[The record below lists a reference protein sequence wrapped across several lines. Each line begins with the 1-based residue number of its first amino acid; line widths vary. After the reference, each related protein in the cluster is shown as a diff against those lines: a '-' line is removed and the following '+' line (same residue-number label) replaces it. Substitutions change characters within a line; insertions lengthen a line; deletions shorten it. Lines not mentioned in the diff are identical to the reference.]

1 MLMATLQGQAEYF
14 NEGSLYPV
22 PSVVPYPPTS
32 LQSLLRMFVTGDPQA
47 LVEKKCIVNIP
58 LPSPTKKR
66 RTLKPSPDLSSL
78 LQMYYFL
85 LDWMHSNKLNFPVFE
100 EFANTFNLPPQ
111 YRLLI
116 SGFWL
121 LDDARATEVR
131 QPQHTPPRQFFIT
144 LSSSPHACIQAVQHF
159 NSVQTKT
166 LVQEWAAPIVSALHD
181 LQEYFFAL
189 ALGDASLPTLPSLQ
203 EAVVQMRLL
212 LHNNIITK
220 AFSFQ
225 V

>member
-47 LVEKKCIVNIP
+47 LVEKKCIVHIP
-58 LPSPTKKR
+58 LPPQKR
-66 RTLKPSPDLSSL
+66 RALKPDLSSLSL

-100 EFANTFNLPPQ
+100 EFANAFNLPPQ

-131 QPQHTPPRQFFIT
+131 QPQHT
-144 LSSSPHACIQAVQHF
+144 SS
-159 NSVQTKT
+159 
-166 LVQEWAAPIVSALHD
+166 
-181 LQEYFFAL
+181 
-189 ALGDASLPTLPSLQ
+189 
-203 EAVVQMRLL
+203 
-212 LHNNIITK
+212 
-220 AFSFQ
+220 
-225 V
+225 